1 MPLLSTG
8 QCANLPP
15 VRDQLGHMQP
25 RIHLLLGP
33 VGAGKST
40 YARKLCRQLGAMSLN
55 LDDWMATLFLQDRP
69 SSNVMDWYKDRAA
82 RCLEQIWK
90 TAENM
95 LVCGHEVVLEVGLI
109 RRTQREAFYA
119 RIGPWAGHLVLY
131 VLDAPCEV
139 RQARVQQRN
148 TYKGETYSMDVPPH
162 IFELASALW
171 EPPCDQECAE
181 HLVLWEPMSALD
193 GRAVTDTANR

>member
-1 MPLLSTG
+1 MPLQPTTKSEG
-8 QCANLPP
+8 FSP
-15 VRDQLGHMQP
+15 VGDQLGHMPP

-40 YARKLCRQLGAMSLN
+40 FARKLCQQLDATSLN

-69 SSNVMDWYKDRAA
+69 SSNVMEWYKDRAA

-95 LVCGHEVVLEVGLI
+95 LACGHEVVLEVGLI
-109 RRTQREAFYA
+109 RRAQRNAFYA

-131 VLDAPCEV
+131 VLDAPYEV
-139 RQARVQQRN
+139 RQERVHQRN
-148 TYKGETYSMDVPPH
+148 THKGATYSMDVPPH

-171 EPPCDQECAE
+171 EPPCDEECAE
-181 HLVLWEPMSALD
+181 HIVLWNPMPAIE
-193 GRAVTDTANR
+193 G